1 MSILDESL
9 NSRSQKKINNIS
21 ADLLRDEV
29 LKFARDFKT
38 SWVSLGQALYSVWK
52 HKFFVGWG
60 YEKFEEYTH
69 KELGIRKETAM
80 KLLKTYFFIE
90 QDEPEYLSKEFQEER
105 EPVHVPHYETMNL
118 LRLAKN
124 HKELNKQD
132 YFHLKKDIF
141 EKGKDVQGLRK
152 DLVAL
157 IKQRKIVDPEEER
170 QQRSQEAIRR
180 LIAAARSFKEDMKV
194 LKLVSAEVIEETNRF
209 IKKLEQQIT

>member
-9 NSRSQKKINNIS
+9 NSGNRKKLNNIS

-38 SWVSLGQALYSVWK
+38 SWVSLGQSLYSVWK
-52 HKFFVGWG
+52 DKMFTGWG
-60 YEKFEEYTH
+60 FDKFEEYTQ

-90 QDEPEYLSKEFQEER
+90 QDEPQYLSKEFQEER
-105 EPVHVPHYETMNL
+105 QPVQVPHYETMNL

-124 HKELNKQD
+124 NKELNKQD
-132 YFHLKKDIF
+132 YLYLKKDIF

-157 IKQRKIVDPEEER
+157 IKQRKVVDPDEER
-170 QQRSQEAIRR
+170 HQRSQDAIRR
-180 LIAAARSFKEDMKV
+180 LLTAAQTFKRDMET
-194 LKLVSAEVIEETNRF
+194 LKLVSPDVLEETDRF
-209 IKKLEQQIT
+209 IKKLEQEID